1 MILRKVLLTL
11 IDDYLMDEDLPLFSK
26 LLERKVIVSKF
37 TFLILK
43 W

>member
-1 MILRKVLLTL
+1 MILRKVLFTL

-26 LLERKVIVSKF
+26 LERKVIVSKF
-37 TFLILK
+37 KFLILK